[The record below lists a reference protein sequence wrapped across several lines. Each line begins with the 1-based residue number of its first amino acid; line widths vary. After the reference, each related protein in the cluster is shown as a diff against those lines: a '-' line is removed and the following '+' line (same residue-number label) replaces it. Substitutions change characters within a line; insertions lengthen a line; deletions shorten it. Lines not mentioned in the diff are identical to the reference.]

1 MFHADD
7 PPTKTPNPI
16 VLAVLTAAA
25 TAAATTAA
33 TKLVEYLNDRLT
45 KKDPAK

>member
-1 MFHADD
+1 MFNANDD
-7 PPTKTPNPI
+7 PPKTPNPLVI
-16 VLAVLTAAA
+16 AVLTAAA

-45 KKDPAK
+45 KKDPGK